1 MGKFVTG
8 HKHSPET
15 IKKISDAAKKRKR
28 NPHSEETK
36 RKIGLAHKG
45 KIAPERFGDKAPNW
59 QGGKTNK
66 NMLIRR
72 QNSYKEWIKAV
83 FEKDNYTC
91 VLCEATNTHLHA
103 DHIESFAENPEKRL
117 DLENGRTLCRACHY
131 QITFNAIMP
140 VDSKWGANCY
150 NGSRI

>member
-83 FEKDNYTC
+83 FEKITILVSYVKLLLPTYT
-91 VLCEATNTHLHA
+91 LT
-103 DHIESFAENPEKRL
+103 I
-117 DLENGRTLCRACHY
+117 
-131 QITFNAIMP
+131 
-140 VDSKWGANCY
+140 
-150 NGSRI
+150 